1 MKVRQCYVSN
11 SSSSSFIVVGYRISN
26 PLKAIKEG
34 KCVMVYVE
42 AGGNSGE
49 CEDWSM
55 FLTKDTYDILQKSQW
70 LKKINPIYIEVDMS
84 AKCQYDNDIGKH
96 RRHRRHERYGHRER
110 RRFLCPEHGQ
120 LHRLEHGQEGL
131 QHVHD
136 VTESEVS
143 VQPGQG
149 LIG

>member
-70 LKKINPIYIEVDMS
+70 LKKRNPVYIEVDMS
-84 AKCQYDNDIGKH
+84 AKCQYDNDVGDEKLIVSRNVLGEVFAFNRDYSSPDNEK
-96 RRHRRHERYGHRER
+96 ELVDFLKREGY
-110 RRFLCPEHGQ
+110 EY
-120 LHRLEHGQEGL
+120 EA
-131 QHVHD
+131 
-136 VTESEVS
+136 
-143 VQPGQG
+143 
-149 LIG
+149 

>member
-1 MKVRQCYVSN
+1 MKIRNGYVSN

-70 LKKINPIYIEVDMS
+70 IKKINPIYIEVDMS
-84 AKCQYDNDIGKH
+84 AKCQFDNDMGDNKLIVSRNVLGEVFAFNRDYSSPNSEK
-96 RRHRRHERYGHRER
+96 ELVD
-110 RRFLCPEHGQ
+110 FLKM
-120 LHRLEHGQEGL
+120 EGY
-131 QHVHD
+131 
-136 VTESEVS
+136 EYEA
-143 VQPGQG
+143 
-149 LIG
+149 